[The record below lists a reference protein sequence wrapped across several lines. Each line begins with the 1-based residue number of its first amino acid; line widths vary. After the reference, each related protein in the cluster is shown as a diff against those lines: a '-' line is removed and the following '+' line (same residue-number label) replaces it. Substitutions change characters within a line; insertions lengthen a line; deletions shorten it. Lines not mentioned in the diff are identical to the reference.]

1 MIDEISLN
9 SQQYNAVVN
18 PSGPIVVCAGAGSG
32 KTRVIAHRTFHLIN
46 VLGCDPRAITCVTFT
61 NKAANEMRERIAEL
75 LQGNIYFPIITTFH
89 GYALRLIRQYGAI
102 LDISNYTII
111 DEDTQKD
118 IIRRIMAECSINDK
132 DITIRKIIYYI
143 SSIKNNPLFESF
155 IAESEQKYSVYKAL
169 YHYYEAEKTK
179 SKCFDF
185 DDILIYGL
193 KLLENDFVLNDI
205 RLNTKH
211 LLIDEYQDTNHI
223 QHSLVKKIAINKDNN
238 FVLDSL
244 CVVGDEDQSIYS
256 WRGANVHNITNFKND
271 FPEAKLITLTQNYR
285 SVDKILDLANCVISR
300 NKIRNPKELWTAKKT
315 TNPVFLIEYYNG
327 YLEAE
332 GVINIIISLKKEK
345 KTGNCAILYRSHYQS
360 RLFEEF
366 CITNNVKYKVFG
378 GINFYERQEIKDII
392 AYVKIAINK
401 YDRQS
406 FLRVCNTPV
415 RGFGPAAQNLF
426 LDFWNQNLSLPLD
439 LCLNEYINKIDS
451 LEKSKIA
458 LRKILSIIEDVNS
471 VYNTPSKA
479 ISYIIKEI
487 EYNSYIDKISETP
500 DEARERKE
508 NIAEL
513 IEAAK
518 MFEQQFE
525 NATISDFLDHLSLML
540 NTEKDVD
547 FKSQEDI
554 SPVILMTVHASKG
567 LEFSTVFIVGLEEGV
582 FPSTR
587 ASDSIESFEE
597 ERRLLY
603 VGITRACDRL
613 VCSFANSRNLWGTN
627 KLQIKSSFLK
637 DFSKD
642 VFYIDA
648 KKMPKYIFEKML
660 NINDLEVLKKFEN
673 KDNNF
678 INDMNNFK
686 KDFFDKDSFVN
697 VNKIKKGNKVSHSIF
712 GNGLVISISD
722 DVCVVKFSDKIRNI
736 KASYLK

>member
-1 MIDEISLN
+1 MINEVSLN
-9 SQQYNAVVN
+9 SQQYSAVVN
-18 PSGPIVVCAGAGSG
+18 PNGPIVVCAGAGSG

-46 VLGCDPRAITCVTFT
+46 VLGCDPREITCVTFT
-61 NKAANEMRERIAEL
+61 NKAANEMKERIGEL
-75 LQGNIYFPIITTFH
+75 LKGSMYMPIVTTFH

-111 DEDTQKD
+111 DEETQRD
-118 IIRRIMAECSINDK
+118 IIRRIMTECSINDK

-143 SSIKNNPLFESF
+143 SNIKNNPSFETF
-155 IAESEQKYSVYKAL
+155 LHESEQKYSVYKAL
-169 YHYYEAEKTK
+169 YHYYETEKNK

-185 DDILIYGL
+185 DDILTYGL
-193 KLLENDFVLNDI
+193 KLLDDDFVLNDI

-211 LLIDEYQDTNHI
+211 LLIDEYQDTNHV
-223 QHSLVKKIAINKDNN
+223 QHSLVKKIAIDREN

-285 SVDKILDLANCVISR
+285 SVDKILDLANSVISM

-315 TNPVFLIEYYNG
+315 TNPVFLIEYQNG
-327 YLEAE
+327 YKEAE
-332 GVINIIISLKKEK
+332 GVINFIISLKKEK
-345 KTGNCAILYRSHYQS
+345 KIGSCAILYRSHYQS

-366 CITNNVKYKVFG
+366 CITNNVKYKIFG

-392 AYVKIAINK
+392 AYIKIAVNK

-406 FLRVCNTPV
+406 FLRVCNTPN

-426 LDFWNQNLSLPLD
+426 LDFWNQNLNLPLD
-439 LCLNEYINKIDS
+439 MCLNEYINKVDS
-451 LEKSKIA
+451 SEKSKLA
-458 LRKILSIIEDVNS
+458 LKKVLNIIEEINNTN
-471 VYNTPSKA
+471 NTPSKA
-479 ISYIIKEI
+479 ISYVIKEI
-487 EYNSYIDKISETP
+487 EYNLYIDKISETD
-500 DEARERKE
+500 DERKDRKE
-508 NIAEL
+508 NISEL

-525 NATISDFLDHLSLML
+525 NANISDFLDHLSLMV

-547 FKSQEDI
+547 FNFQEDI
-554 SPVILMTVHASKG
+554 QPVILMTVHASKG

-587 ASDSIESFEE
+587 ASDNIESFEE

-603 VGITRACDRL
+603 VGITRACERL
-613 VCSFANSRNLWGTN
+613 ICSFANSRNLWGTN
-627 KLQIKSSFLK
+627 RLQIKSPFIK

-642 VFYIDA
+642 VFYIDT
-648 KKMPKYIFEKML
+648 KKMPKYIFDKIL
-660 NINDLEVLKKFEN
+660 NMNDLEALKSFDN
-673 KDNNF
+673 KENNF
-678 INDMNNFK
+678 IKEENDLK
-686 KDFFDKDSFVN
+686 EKDHFINS
-697 VNKIKKGNKVSHSIF
+697 NKIKKGSNVKHSIF
-712 GNGLVISISD
+712 GNGFVLSIND
-722 DVCVVKFSDKIRNI
+722 DICMVKFGDKIRNI
-736 KASYLK
+736 KSSYLK